1 MEIAVAARGITIAAA
16 GDPARQVVRD
26 ASFSLA
32 AGRAL
37 GIAGES
43 GSGKTALIQALFGYM
58 RPGLVAAGGT
68 VDYASARAGRFVK
81 LPIGQPRAF
90 AAVRGRVVAMIPQSP
105 SAMLDPIMTV
115 GKQLL
120 EVAPHRAA
128 VLAGLAD
135 VGFADPARIFK
146 RYPHQLSGG
155 QRQRVAISMAL
166 LLSPDVL
173 VLDEATTDLDVVTQR
188 TILDLL
194 QRLRARHGFALIA
207 VSHDLRV
214 LHALCDELLVLHGGR
229 VMETG
234 PFDTLMQRPRH
245 PYTARLVDR
254 FLAGPLAGARQEA
267 ALAPIGTA
275 GCGYLGHCAL
285 ATAQC
290 EAEPPLAEIG
300 PGHASRC
307 WFHARVGLG
316 AARAAAAASL
326 VRPGAPVLT
335 VAGLDA
341 AHREP
346 GLLARRR
353 VQVLHELSITVNQGE
368 CLAIVG
374 ESGSGKST
382 LARVIVGLHP
392 PERGKLEFEGERLAP
407 RAAERKLAVRR
418 GLQIVFQNPESAF
431 NPRARIGDVLA
442 RRVRLFE
449 GAADMTA
456 RLARLLAEV
465 GLPVS
470 YLERRPSQLSGG
482 EKQRLAIARA
492 LIGDPRL
499 LVCDEIVSALDVETQ
514 ARIVQLIAR
523 LQRDRGLSTI
533 FISHD
538 LSVVAALAD
547 RIAVLQHGRLVEMG
561 PSRAIMAGG
570 RHAYTKLLID
580 TAFAEA
586 PRELQAAARE

>member
-1 MEIAVAARGITIAAA
+1 
-16 GDPARQVVRD
+16 
-26 ASFSLA
+26 
-32 AGRAL
+32 
-37 GIAGES
+37 
-43 GSGKTALIQALFGYM
+43 
-58 RPGLVAAGGT
+58 
-68 VDYASARAGRFVK
+68 
-81 LPIGQPRAF
+81 
-90 AAVRGRVVAMIPQSP
+90 
-105 SAMLDPIMTV
+105 
-115 GKQLL
+115 
-120 EVAPHRAA
+120 
-128 VLAGLAD
+128 
-135 VGFADPARIFK
+135 
-146 RYPHQLSGG
+146 
-155 QRQRVAISMAL
+155 MAL
-166 LLSPDVL
+166 LLAPDVL

-194 QRLRARHGFALIA
+194 QRLRARLGFALIA

-214 LHALCDELLVLHGGR
+214 LHALCDDLLVLHGGR
-229 VMETG
+229 AMEKG
-234 PFDTLMQRPRH
+234 PLPALMTRPRH

-267 ALAPIGTA
+267 VLARRGDG

-285 ATAQC
+285 ATERC
-290 EAEPPLAEIG
+290 GVEPELAEVG

-307 WFHARVGLG
+307 WFSGRVDLG
-316 AARAAAAASL
+316 VARAQAVVAAIARPAAPIL
-326 VRPGAPVLT
+326 E

-346 GLLARRR
+346 GLLSRRR
-353 VQVLHELSITVNQGE
+353 VQVLHDVSISVGQGE
-368 CLAIVG
+368 CLAVVG

-382 LARVIVGLHP
+382 LARVIVGLHAA
-392 PERGKLEFEGERLAP
+392 ERGELVFEGQALAA
-407 RAAERKLAVRR
+407 RAAERPLAVRR

-431 NPRARIGDVLA
+431 NPRVRIGHVLA

-449 GAADMTA
+449 GVRPRAMAE
-456 RLARLLAEV
+456 RLARLLTEV
-465 GLPVS
+465 GLPAA

-514 ARIVQLIAR
+514 ARIVQLLAR

-547 RIAVLQHGRLVEMG
+547 RIAVLQHGRLVEVG
-561 PSRAIMAGG
+561 ASEAIMDGG

-580 TAFAEA
+580 TAFADA
-586 PRELQAAARE
+586 PRSLEPMQGS